1 MAFRREAPETEL
13 LFYSCRPI
21 ASYLC
26 AGKINLISSFVNILL
41 IEQLAKSFGEKELF
55 HDITFG
61 LEEGQKVALIAR
73 NGEGKTSLLNII
85 AGLDQPDEGNI
96 VMRKGTSVGYL
107 PQNPYF
113 LPGIT
118 VIDALFESDNA
129 MLRAI
134 KLYEKSLDDLK
145 HQDTAAN
152 HDALSEASS
161 MMDTLSAWD
170 YESRV
175 KEILGKFNIPDLNQ
189 PVDQLSGGQR
199 KKIALARTL
208 IDKVDLLIL
217 DEPTNHL
224 DIEIIEWLED
234 FLQKQKLTLLLVT
247 HDRYFLDNVCNEI
260 IELDQSR
267 IFHYNGNYSYFV
279 EKKAEREAITIVE
292 TERARNTYRT
302 ELEWMRR
309 MPQARGTKSKAR
321 VDAFYD
327 VKDKAFNQ
335 QESSSSAFQVK
346 MSRIGGKILEINN
359 IFKGYGPLKLVDN
372 FSYTFKRGEKIGI
385 VGKNGVG
392 KTTLL
397 HLIAGKIQPDAGK
410 ISIGQTVILGYYS
423 QEGLQP
429 EGDKRVIDLV
439 KEIAEE
445 ISVGKGSMSASNF
458 LLHFN
463 FPQTTQYNYYSN
475 LSGGEKRRLFLIMQL
490 IRNPNF
496 LILDEPTNDLDIQTL
511 QLLEDF
517 LMQFEG
523 CLIIVSHDRCFL
535 DKLVD
540 HVFVFGENGMIKD
553 YYGNYSAYYK
563 QKLAEERSSKLKLR
577 PAKNKPEESKPVN
590 NAKKPT
596 FKQKQEY
603 EALELGIE
611 TLEAEK
617 TIVLE
622 QMSSGIDDRTE
633 IRRLSDRF
641 AEIERLINEKTDR
654 WMTLEEL
661 M

>member
-1 MAFRREAPETEL
+1 M
-13 LFYSCRPI
+13 
-21 ASYLC
+21 
-26 AGKINLISSFVNILL
+26 NILL
-41 IEQLAKSFGEKELF
+41 IEQLAKGFGEKQLF
-55 HDITFG
+55 REITFG

-73 NGEGKTSLLNII
+73 NGAGKTSLLNII
-85 AGLDQPDEGNI
+85 AGLGQPDEGNI
-96 VMRKGTSVGYL
+96 VMRKGTTIAYL

-113 LPGIT
+113 LPGIS
-118 VIDALFESDNA
+118 VIDALFESDNTI
-129 MLRAI
+129 LRAI
-134 KLYEKSLDDLK
+134 KLYEKCLDDLK
-145 HQDTAAN
+145 HYDTPSN
-152 HDALSEASS
+152 HNALSEASI
-161 MMDTLSAWD
+161 MMDTLLAWD

-189 PVDQLSGGQR
+189 LVDQLSGGQR
-199 KKIALARTL
+199 KKIALARAL
-208 IDKVDLLIL
+208 INKVDLLIL

-234 FLQKQKLTLLLVT
+234 FLQKQKLSLLLVT

-260 IELDQSR
+260 IELDQGK
-267 IFHYNGNYSYFV
+267 IFHYKGNYSYFV
-279 EKKAEREAITIVE
+279 EKKAERESMNQVE
-292 TERARNTYRT
+292 TERARNTYRI

-309 MPQARGTKSKAR
+309 MPQARSTKSKAR
-321 VDAFYD
+321 IDAFYD
-327 VKDKAFNQ
+327 VREKAFNQ

-346 MSRIGGKILEINN
+346 MTRIGGKIIEINN
-359 IFKGYGPLKLVDN
+359 IFKGYGHLKLVDN

-385 VGKNGVG
+385 IGKNGIG

-410 ISIGQTVILGYYS
+410 ISIGQTVIMGYYS

-429 EGDKRVIDLV
+429 DGDKRVIDLV

-445 ISVGKGSMSASNF
+445 ISVGKGSMTASNF

-463 FPQTTQYNYYSN
+463 FPQTIQYNYYSD

-523 CLIIVSHDRCFL
+523 CLLIVSHDRYFL

-540 HVFVFGENGMIKD
+540 HVFVFGENGKIKD
-553 YYGNYSAYYK
+553 YYGNYSTYYK
-563 QKLAEERSSKLKLR
+563 QKLADERSIKMKLR
-577 PAKNKPEESKPVN
+577 PAKLEREENMSINTV
-590 NAKKPT
+590 KKPS

-603 EALELGIE
+603 ELLEHEIE
-611 TLEAEK
+611 TLEIEK
-617 TIVLE
+617 TNVVYL
-622 QMSSGIDDRTE
+622 MSSGIQDMAE
-633 IRRLSDRF
+633 IRRLSNRF
-641 AEIERLINEKTDR
+641 AEIESLIDEKTDR
-654 WMTLEEL
+654 WMSLGEL

>member
-1 MAFRREAPETEL
+1 M
-13 LFYSCRPI
+13 
-21 ASYLC
+21 
-26 AGKINLISSFVNILL
+26 NILL

-152 HDALSEASS
+152 HNALSEASS

-189 PVDQLSGGQR
+189 AVDQLSGGQR

-247 HDRYFLDNVCNEI
+247 HDRYFLDNVCDEI

-279 EKKAEREAITIVE
+279 EKKAEREAINIVE

-397 HLIAGKIQPDAGK
+397 HLIAGKLQPDAGK

-540 HVFVFGENGMIKD
+540 HVFVFGENGKIKD

-577 PAKNKPEESKPVN
+577 PAKGKPEESKPVN
-590 NAKKPT
+590 TAKKPT

>member
-1 MAFRREAPETEL
+1 M
-13 LFYSCRPI
+13 
-21 ASYLC
+21 
-26 AGKINLISSFVNILL
+26 NILL

-152 HDALSEASS
+152 HNALSEASS

-189 PVDQLSGGQR
+189 AVDQLSGGQR

-247 HDRYFLDNVCNEI
+247 HDRYFLDNVCDEI

-279 EKKAEREAITIVE
+279 EKKAEREAINIVE

-397 HLIAGKIQPDAGK
+397 HLIAGKLQPDAGK

-540 HVFVFGENGMIKD
+540 HVFVFGENGKIKD

-577 PAKNKPEESKPVN
+577 PAKGKPEESKPVN
-590 NAKKPT
+590 TAKKPT

-641 AEIERLINEKTDR
+641 SEIERLINEKTDR

>member
-1 MAFRREAPETEL
+1 M
-13 LFYSCRPI
+13 
-21 ASYLC
+21 
-26 AGKINLISSFVNILL
+26 NILL
-41 IEQLAKSFGEKELF
+41 VEQLAKSFGEKQLFCEL
-55 HDITFG
+55 TFG
-61 LEEGQKVALIAR
+61 LEEGQKIALIAC
-73 NGEGKTSLLNII
+73 NGAGKTSLLNII
-85 AGLDQPDEGNI
+85 AGLDQPDEGNV
-96 VMRKGTSVGYL
+96 VMRKGTAVAYL
-107 PQNPYF
+107 PQNPCF
-113 LPGIT
+113 LPGIS
-118 VIDALFESDNA
+118 VIDALFESDNTI
-129 MLRAI
+129 LQAI
-134 KLYEKSLDDLK
+134 KFYEKCLDNLK
-145 HQDTAAN
+145 HNDTPSN
-152 HDALSEASS
+152 RNALSEASG

-189 PVDQLSGGQR
+189 AVEQLSGGQR
-199 KKIALARTL
+199 KKIALARAL
-208 IDKVDLLIL
+208 IDRVDLLIL

-234 FLQKQKLTLLLVT
+234 FLQKQKLSLLLVT
-247 HDRYFLDNVCNEI
+247 HDRYFLDNVCDEI
-260 IELDQSR
+260 IELDQGK
-267 IFHYNGNYSYFV
+267 IYHYKGNYSYFV
-279 EKKAEREAITIVE
+279 EKKAEREAMNQVE

-309 MPQARGTKSKAR
+309 MPQARSTKSKAR
-321 VDAFYD
+321 IDAFYD
-327 VKDKAFNQ
+327 VREKAFNQ

-346 MSRIGGKILEINN
+346 MTRIGGKILEINN
-359 IFKGYGPLKLVDN
+359 IFKGYGHLKLVDN

-397 HLIAGKIQPDAGK
+397 NLIAGKIHPDAGK
-410 ISIGQTVILGYYS
+410 ISIGQTVIMGYYS
-423 QEGLQP
+423 QEGLEP
-429 EGDKRVIDLV
+429 DGDKRVIDLV

-496 LILDEPTNDLDIQTL
+496 LILDEPTNDLDIHTL

-517 LMQFEG
+517 LLQFEG

-540 HVFVFGENGMIKD
+540 HVFVFGENGKIKD
-553 YYGNYSAYYK
+553 YYGNYSTYYK
-563 QKLAEERSSKLKLR
+563 QKLAEERTRKLKLR
-577 PAKNKPEESKPVN
+577 PAKVGFEESQPIN
-590 NAKKPT
+590 TFKKPS

-603 EALELGIE
+603 KALEQEIE
-611 TLEAEK
+611 ILEIEK
-617 TIVLE
+617 ANVLDL
-622 QMSSGIDDRTE
+622 MSSGMGVMTE
-633 IRRLSDRF
+633 ITRLSERF
-641 AEIERLINEKTDR
+641 AEIERLIDEKTDR
-654 WMTLEEL
+654 WMAIGDL

>member
-1 MAFRREAPETEL
+1 
-13 LFYSCRPI
+13 
-21 ASYLC
+21 
-26 AGKINLISSFVNILL
+26 VNILL
-41 IEQLAKSFGEKELF
+41 VEQLAKSFGEKQLF
-55 HDITFG
+55 REITFG

-73 NGEGKTSLLNII
+73 NGAGKTSLLNII
-85 AGLDQPDEGNI
+85 AGMDQPDEGNI
-96 VMRKGTSVGYL
+96 VMRKGTAVAYL

-113 LPGIT
+113 LPGIS

-129 MLRAI
+129 ILRAI
-134 KLYEKSLDDLK
+134 KLYEKCLDDLK
-145 HQDTAAN
+145 HKDTPSN
-152 HDALSEASS
+152 HNALSEASH

-189 PVDQLSGGQR
+189 AVDQLSGGQR
-199 KKIALARTL
+199 KKIALARAL

-247 HDRYFLDNVCNEI
+247 HDRYFLDNVCDEI
-260 IELDQSR
+260 IELDQSK
-267 IFHYNGNYSYFV
+267 IFHYKGNYSYFV
-279 EKKAEREAITIVE
+279 EKKAEREATNIVE

-309 MPQARGTKSKAR
+309 MPQARSTKSKAR
-321 VDAFYD
+321 IDAFYD
-327 VKDKAFNQ
+327 VKEKAFNQ

-346 MSRIGGKILEINN
+346 MTRIGGKILEINN
-359 IFKGYGPLKLVDN
+359 IFKGYGALKLVDN
-372 FSYTFKRGEKIGI
+372 FSYTFKRGDKIGI

-397 HLIAGKIQPDAGK
+397 NLIAGKIHPDAGK
-410 ISIGQTVILGYYS
+410 ISIGQTVIMGYYS
-423 QEGLQP
+423 QEGLQRD
-429 EGDKRVIDLV
+429 GDKRVIDLV

-475 LSGGEKRRLFLIMQL
+475 LSGGEKRRLFLI
-490 IRNPNF
+490 RNPNF

-517 LMQFEG
+517 LMLFEG

-540 HVFVFGENGMIKD
+540 HVFVFGENGKIKD

-563 QKLAEERSSKLKLR
+563 QKLAEERRNKLKLR
-577 PAKNKPEESKPVN
+577 PAKVEIEESKPINTV
-590 NAKKPT
+590 KKPS

-603 EALELGIE
+603 EALEKEIE
-611 TLEAEK
+611 ILEIEK
-617 TIVLE
+617 ANVLDL
-622 QMSSGIDDRTE
+622 MSSGIEDMTE
-633 IRRLSDRF
+633 IRLLSGRF
-641 AEIERLINEKTDR
+641 AEIERIIDKKTDR
-654 WMTLEEL
+654 WMALGEL

>member
-1 MAFRREAPETEL
+1 M
-13 LFYSCRPI
+13 
-21 ASYLC
+21 
-26 AGKINLISSFVNILL
+26 NILL

-152 HDALSEASS
+152 HNALSEASS

-189 PVDQLSGGQR
+189 AVDQLSGGQR

-247 HDRYFLDNVCNEI
+247 HDRYFLDNVCDEI

-279 EKKAEREAITIVE
+279 EKKAEREAINIVE

-335 QESSSSAFQVK
+335 QESASSVFQVK

-397 HLIAGKIQPDAGK
+397 HLIAGKLQPDAGK

-540 HVFVFGENGMIKD
+540 HVFVFGENGKIKD

-577 PAKNKPEESKPVN
+577 PAKGKPEESKPVN
-590 NAKKPT
+590 TAKKPT